1 MKIIVTKSQYK
12 KIILESTEKNL
23 TDKLQRLKDFFNNT
37 SKEIKRQVGLDLG
50 FLVTWGTTIAGFVHP
65 ISEFIKNEFPSLTT
79 SDIALLSTGIILT
92 YFTSNKEML
101 GKVLKKIKEDG
112 LIFEFD
118 SMAQVA
124 KRLKEVFLRFID
136 SLAIPFSKIGNMMAY
151 TFLIPIIPDLYELAQ
166 GNNVVEIREL
176 LTRIIMFLGVSS
188 ISVLIKRLLQG
199 IVKRFKS

>member
-1 MKIIVTKSQYK
+1 LPPPSPT
-12 KIILESTEKNL
+12 NPPP
-23 TDKLQRLKDFFNNT
+23 DLKTVVRATPPNPPKPAT
-37 SKEIKRQVGLDLG
+37 VEV
-50 FLVTWGTTIAGFVHP
+50 
-65 ISEFIKNEFPSLTT
+65 FIKNEFPSLTT